1 MSHVEVCTASTI
13 YPRTFAQQ
21 SIATL
26 LIAEEARRLAECA
39 AGAGTRYELSASNA
53 DVLDPSISFGSHVSV
68 SVSTELWENL
78 FIDQRFPAVLGFVA
92 SFVAAAIP
100 FFGAGYLLPTEAD
113 DVIFSTSA
121 RAHHITRLHTLSTTE
136 KWRRGLLNSRR
147 ESHAAGQ
154 ERLHLIG
161 FDNAILSSVLLASFL
176 QCGLVAAEQ
185 GFCGL
190 NLVDPV
196 GALRRWS
203 WNLDVIKGEMH
214 AAAELV
220 DGRQLTLPEYM
231 SAVTETL
238 LAMCEEGAIDESLAP
253 EAQLMLPRI
262 RDLACYAQEGS
273 LDRCAVHL
281 DWAAKLLYLLGR
293 GRPFD
298 DAATRL
304 ADHDFTNTNPRKG
317 AFWRFWEEGVVDPL
331 ITMDEA
337 LESTRVP
344 PAESRDW
351 GRGRL
356 VEKFVD
362 SIFAVNWDYI
372 GLYVDHSYFSPRL
385 YVDFPKPDSLNRA
398 AFDHVLRTAGD
409 VQRLRDILR
418 SSTAADS
425 VR

>member
-1 MSHVEVCTASTI
+1 
-13 YPRTFAQQ
+13 
-21 SIATL
+21 
-26 LIAEEARRLAECA
+26 
-39 AGAGTRYELSASNA
+39 
-53 DVLDPSISFGSHVSV
+53 
-68 SVSTELWENL
+68 
-78 FIDQRFPAVLGFVA
+78 
-92 SFVAAAIP
+92 
-100 FFGAGYLLPTEAD
+100 
-113 DVIFSTSA
+113 
-121 RAHHITRLHTLSTTE
+121 
-136 KWRRGLLNSRR
+136 
-147 ESHAAGQ
+147 
-154 ERLHLIG
+154 
-161 FDNAILSSVLLASFL
+161 
-176 QCGLVAAEQ
+176 
-185 GFCGL
+185 
-190 NLVDPV
+190 
-196 GALRRWS
+196 
-203 WNLDVIKGEMH
+203 
-214 AAAELV
+214 LV

-262 RDLACYAQEGS
+262 RDLARYAQEGS